1 MTFKSV
7 NNEINRLRFVNAE
20 AVVSMDLPTNATLAD
35 VAREFDAF
43 APTHDYAAMT
53 VDIIIPANGNSQP
66 WRKMMGSVTATFFQ
80 DRYR

>member
-1 MTFKSV
+1 MTFKST

-35 VAREFDAF
+35 VAREYDAF
-43 APTHDYAAMT
+43 APTYDNPART

-66 WRKMMGSVTATFFQ
+66 WRRLMGSVTATFLQ